1 MEIFNWFS
9 AGSSRKNQ
17 TLLLINALI
26 VELKNS
32 NSHLLS
38 TLKYYRNEIQTSE
51 KSISLILSRM
61 NIDIEHA
68 IKLDGSTLN
77 SGQLSQI
84 QQLLDISKHK

>member
-9 AGSSRKNQ
+9 AGISRKNQ

-38 TLKYYRNEIQTSE
+38 TLKYYRDELKTSE
-51 KSISLILSRM
+51 KENTLILSRM
-61 NIDIEHA
+61 NIDIKHA

-77 SGQLSQI
+77 SGLLSQI
-84 QQLLDISKHK
+84 QQLLDISKNK